1 MIGRKPKIAYEPEV
15 YPQVDR
21 LRDGKREMVL
31 SLINDLHRAVAANP
45 TPDPLGR
52 LKVEVPEP
60 PPPPL
65 RIVYQ
70 YNGRSIFSPGKII
83 VIKLEA

>member
-1 MIGRKPKIAYEPEV
+1 MIGRKPKIDYAEEL
-15 YPQVDR
+15 YPQVDK

-31 SLINDLHRAVAANP
+31 SQINHLHRAVSADP
-45 TPDPLGR
+45 KPDPQGR
-52 LKVEVPEP
+52 LRVEVPEP

-70 YNGRSIFSPGKII
+70 YSGRSIFSPGKLL
-83 VIKLEA
+83 VIKLEP